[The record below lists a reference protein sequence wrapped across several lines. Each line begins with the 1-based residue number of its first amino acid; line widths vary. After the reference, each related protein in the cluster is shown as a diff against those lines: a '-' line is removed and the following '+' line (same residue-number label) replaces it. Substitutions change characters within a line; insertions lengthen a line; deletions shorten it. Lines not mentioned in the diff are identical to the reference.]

1 MWEFIRKQPGQL
13 LYNSYQHASLVIQ
26 AVVIATVVAVA
37 LAVLVLRVP
46 RLSGVANAVSAIG
59 LTIPSFALLGLLIPL
74 IGIGWQPALIAV
86 CFYAVLPIMR
96 NAIVGLQGV
105 EPSLVESARGMGMSP
120 ARILARIQLPLAWPV
135 ILAGIRI
142 SMQMSFGIAAIS
154 AYVLGPGLGTYIFS
168 GLSNIGGAGAV
179 ASALTGTLG
188 VVIVALIVDGLLV
201 LLSRATTS
209 RGIRV

>member
-1 MWEFIRKQPGQL
+1 MWEFIKKQPEQL

-26 AVVIATVVAVA
+26 SIIIATIIAIL

-59 LTIPSFALLGLLIPL
+59 LTIPSFALLGLLIPA

-86 CFYAVLPIMR
+86 VFYAILPILR
-96 NAIVGLQGV
+96 NAVVGLQGV
-105 EPSLVESARGMGMSP
+105 EPTLVESARGMGMSP
-120 ARILARIQLPLAWPV
+120 LRTLLRIELPLAWPV

-142 SMQMSFGIAAIS
+142 STQMSFGIAAIS
-154 AYVLGPGLGTYIFS
+154 AYVLGPGLGAYIFT
-168 GLSNIGGAGAV
+168 GLSNIGGAGAT
-179 ASALTGTLG
+179 ASALTGTIG
-188 VVIVALIVDGLLV
+188 VVIIALIVDGLLV
-201 LLSRATTS
+201 LLGRATTS

>member
-26 AVVIATVVAVA
+26 AVVIASVIAVA

-86 CFYAVLPIMR
+86 VFYAVLPILR
-96 NAIVGLQGV
+96 NAVVGLRGV
-105 EPSLVESARGMGMSP
+105 EPALVESARGMGMTP
-120 ARILARIQLPLAWPV
+120 VRTLLRIELPLAWPV

-179 ASALTGTLG
+179 ASAVTGTLG
-188 VVIVALIVDGLLV
+188 VVIIALIVDGLLV
-201 LLSRATTS
+201 LLARATTS